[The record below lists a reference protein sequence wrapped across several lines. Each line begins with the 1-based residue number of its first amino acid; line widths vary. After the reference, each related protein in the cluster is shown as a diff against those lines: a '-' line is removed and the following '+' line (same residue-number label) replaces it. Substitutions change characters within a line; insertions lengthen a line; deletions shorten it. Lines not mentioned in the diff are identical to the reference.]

1 MPKRFMT
8 SLLLTACAPAFAASM
23 QPGEWHINATT
34 TSPLFAT
41 PQNSVFK
48 YCVTPEDA
56 ENPERWMARQ
66 SERGECKLTP
76 RKRTSDSMTWD
87 MSCPKT
93 NMRGSGAAR
102 VTGPGTLEGEMKL
115 SGSFQ
120 GYAVQMNTRMS
131 GKRLGPCK
139 S

>member
-1 MPKRFMT
+1 MLKRWI
-8 SLLLTACAPAFAASM
+8 TAVVLGGCAPAFAASM
-23 QPGEWHINATT
+23 QPGEWQINAIT

-41 PQNSVFK
+41 PQNSTFR
-48 YCVTPEDA
+48 YCVRPEDA
-56 ENPERWMARQ
+56 EDPERWMARE
-66 SERGECKLTP
+66 SEKGECRLTP
-76 RKRTSDSMTWD
+76 KERTPSSMTWD

-93 NMRGSGAAR
+93 NMRGSGVAR
-102 VTGPGTLEGEMKL
+102 VTAPGAMEGEMKL
-115 SGSFQ
+115 SGNFQ

>member
-8 SLLLTACAPAFAASM
+8 CLLLTACSPVFAAGM
-23 QPGEWHINATT
+23 QPGEWQINATT
-34 TSPLFAT
+34 TSPLFAAA
-41 PQNSVFK
+41 QSSVFK
-48 YCVTPEDA
+48 HCVTREDA

-66 SERGECKLTP
+66 SEKGECKLTP
-76 RKRTSDSMTWD
+76 RERTADSMTWE
-87 MSCPKT
+87 MACPRT

-102 VTGPGTLEGEMKL
+102 LTGPATLEGEMNL
-115 SGSFQ
+115 TGNFQ
-120 GYAVQMNTRMS
+120 GHAVQMSTRMS